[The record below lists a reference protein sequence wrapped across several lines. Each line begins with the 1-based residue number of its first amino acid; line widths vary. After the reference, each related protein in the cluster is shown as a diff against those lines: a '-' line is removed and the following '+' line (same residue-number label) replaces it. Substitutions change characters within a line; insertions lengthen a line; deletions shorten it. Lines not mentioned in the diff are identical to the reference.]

1 MIDFL
6 ITLIIILVVF
16 AIVSYVINTF
26 VPLDPALKNLVML
39 ILGAILLV
47 WLLACLAGYA
57 PVTPLWRRH
66 P

>member
-6 ITLIIILVVF
+6 ITLLIILVVF

-39 ILGAILLV
+39 ILGAILLI
-47 WLLACLAGYA
+47 WLLACLAGYV